1 MMKLLTEQIDARNE
15 DKNLKK
21 TLFDNF
27 IENYYITG
35 VITQKEENV
44 NFEMFQKVYEK
55 YQMNVYDLI
64 ELIFGRI

>member
-1 MMKLLTEQIDARNE
+1 MMKMLTEQVDGRNE

-55 YQMNVYDLI
+55 YQMNVYDLV

>member
-1 MMKLLTEQIDARNE
+1 MLTEQIDSRNE
-15 DKNLKK
+15 DKNLRK

-35 VITQKEENV
+35 VISQKDENV
-44 NFEMFQKVYEK
+44 NFETFQKVYEK

>member
-1 MMKLLTEQIDARNE
+1 MLTEQIDARNE

-35 VITQKEENV
+35 VITQNEDNV